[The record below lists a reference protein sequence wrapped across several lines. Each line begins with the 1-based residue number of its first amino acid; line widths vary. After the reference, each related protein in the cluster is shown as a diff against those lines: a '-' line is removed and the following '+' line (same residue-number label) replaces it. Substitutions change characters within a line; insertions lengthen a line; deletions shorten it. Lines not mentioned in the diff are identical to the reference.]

1 MVFCVGHRHHINSF
15 FDFQCRTQT
24 TYSVFFLF
32 LCRTQTTHSVFL
44 AIFSVGH
51 RQSSQLFSR
60 FSVSGTNNCTV
71 IFEIMSVGR
80 RHFTQFF
87 SGFSVS
93 DTDNLLSYFRD
104 FLCRA
109 QTTSSRIFEIV
120 CVGHRHTLF
129 SYFRGFLRRT
139 RRQLIQLFPRFLCRT
154 ETIYYQ
160 HSINTTKFKKHNQ
173 QFDWRFRV
181 GHRHL
186 IKFFSR
192 FSVSETD
199 TVFGSVRVFLC
210 RAQTTYSVIFAIFC
224 VGHRQLIQLFS
235 RFFVSDTDNLDSI
248 VFAIFYVDTDILF
261 GNFRDCECVTQAL
274 YSVISAVFCVGHRQL
289 IQIFS
294 RFYESDT
301 DNYFSYFHDFPCR
314 TQCIQSFSR
323 FSVSDADILF
333 GSFRDFQCRTQRFCS
348 ILFAIVCVGRRHLIR
363 SFSRFSVSDTGTLF
377 SYLGGFLFRT
387 QAPLFSSV
395 RDFLRRAQENY
406 LDI

>member
-1 MVFCVGHRHHINSF
+1 MSGKDTLFAYFGGFLRRAQTPYKVLFRFSVSDTDNLFSF
-15 FDFQCRTQT
+15 FG
-24 TYSVFFLF
+24 F
-32 LCRTQTTHSVFL
+32 LCWRQTTHSVFL

-51 RQSSQLFSR
+51 RQSTQLFSR
-60 FSVSGTNNCTV
+60 FSVSGTNNYTV
-71 IFEIMSVGR
+71 IFEIISVGR

-93 DTDNLLSYFRD
+93 DTDNLLGYFRD

-109 QTTSSRIFEIV
+109 QTISSRIFEIV
-120 CVGHRHTLF
+120 CVGHRHTFF
-129 SYFRGFLRRT
+129 SYFRGFLRQT

-160 HSINTTKFKKHNQ
+160 HSINTTRFKKHNK
-173 QFDWRFRV
+173 QFNWRFRV
-181 GHRHL
+181 GHRDL

-274 YSVISAVFCVGHRQL
+274 YSVISVVFCVGHRQL
-289 IQIFS
+289 IPFCFLAIF
-294 RFYESDT
+294 
-301 DNYFSYFHDFPCR
+301 
-314 TQCIQSFSR
+314 
-323 FSVSDADILF
+323 
-333 GSFRDFQCRTQRFCS
+333 
-348 ILFAIVCVGRRHLIR
+348 CVGHRQPIIFCVGHRHFFQLFPRI
-363 SFSRFSVSDTGTLF
+363 SVSDTGQLF
-377 SYLGGFLFRT
+377 RPFRGFLCQT
-387 QAPLFSSV
+387 QTT
-395 RDFLRRAQENY
+395 
-406 LDI
+406 